1 MKQSDTHIAHS
12 VAAPAWETVNRVVF
26 PIKDAD
32 LTLPLYAVEWTRPHV
47 DAGAQDVRINQ
58 LRVDTKHMNRRDL
71 LHLLREGAADATA
84 PENSFTCLSRTELQ
98 IHQGGHASLCTY
110 FNAFPAS
117 YWRRWTAVSQVRF
130 VAKAAGKGR
139 INLFRSNGRGLITPA
154 GSIDIDADTPTA
166 VSGIFDM
173 RGLMDGGFFWFDA
186 QAAPNSTL
194 TVSDAG
200 WQVPTEERRTK
211 DHTTLSIAITTFNR
225 APYCMNQLKAIAG
238 EASVRERLDTI
249 YCTDQ
254 GTDLVCNQPD
264 FEAVAE
270 DLGSQLTY
278 LRQGNLGG
286 SGGFSRGMYETCKA
300 GNSEYV
306 LLLDDDAISEPEA
319 IVRAVQFADYA
330 KRPLLVGGG
339 MLHLDNRTVL
349 WSQGEDID
357 GRQMPMRNA
366 FGSHDFATN
375 PLRDSPE
382 CHQRFDAQYNG
393 WWMCLIPTSI
403 IREIGLAIPVFI
415 KYDDIDYAFRAKEH
429 GYPTVS
435 LPGVA
440 VWHQGWHD
448 KDISRT
454 WEEYFMQ
461 RNRWIFALR
470 HNPSPS
476 RTMPVNVLSAD
487 INMGLHLVYSGI
499 GLHHKAIRDLLRGPK
514 YVIGI
519 YSTAMGSVKKLR
531 STFPDTHAVSD
542 FDKFP
547 EPRRRFVPPST
558 RPTTSIR
565 RAIDCAVNFGKA
577 MLLPRDGRKC
587 TAPDVA
593 VPTMESTWNA
603 YNGVDSA
610 LVTSPDGNSVTWMR
624 RDDRL
629 FRRDINEALRLS
641 AELKRNWARLHAA
654 YNDPRF
660 TSFETWERIF
670 KENPAQD

>member
-1 MKQSDTHIAHS
+1 MKQSDTHIADS
-12 VAAPAWETVNRVVF
+12 VAASAWETVNRVVF
-26 PIKDAD
+26 PVKDAD

-47 DAGAQDVRINQ
+47 DAGAQDVRVNQ

-71 LHLLREGAADATA
+71 MHLLREGAADASA
-84 PENSFTCLSRTELQ
+84 PENSFTCVSRTKLEVQ
-98 IHQGGHASLCTY
+98 QGGHVSLCTY

-117 YWRRWTAVSQVRF
+117 YWRRWTAVSHVRF
-130 VAKAAGKGR
+130 VATAEGKGK

-154 GSIDIDADTPTA
+154 GSINIDADAPTA
-166 VSGIFDM
+166 VSGMFDM
-173 RGLMDGGFFWFDA
+173 KGLMDGGFFWFDA
-186 QAAPNSTL
+186 QAATDSAL

-200 WQVPTEERRTK
+200 WQVPVEERRAK
-211 DHTTLSIAITTFNR
+211 NRTTLSIAITTFNR

-254 GTDLVCNQPD
+254 GTDLVRNQPD
-264 FEAVAE
+264 FDAVAK

-286 SGGFSRGMYETCKA
+286 SGGFSRGMYETCTA

-357 GRQMPMRNA
+357 GRQMPLRNA

-393 WWMCLIPTSI
+393 WWMCLIPTSV

-470 HNPSPS
+470 HNPEPS

-499 GLHHKAIRDLLRGPK
+499 GLHHRAIQDLLRGPQ
-514 YVIGI
+514 YIIGI
-519 YSTAMGSVKKLR
+519 YSTAMASVRKLR
-531 STFPDTHAVSD
+531 STFPDSQAVTD
-542 FDKFP
+542 FDEFP
-547 EPRRRFVPPST
+547 EPRRRFVSPST

-577 MLLPRDGRKC
+577 MLLPRDGRKS
-587 TAPDVA
+587 TVPDVA

-629 FRRDINEALRLS
+629 FRRDINEALHLS
-641 AELKRNWARLHAA
+641 SELRRNWKRLHTA
-654 YNDPRF
+654 YSDPRF

-670 KENPAQD
+670 KENPAQK

>member
-1 MKQSDTHIAHS
+1 MKQSDTHIADS
-12 VAAPAWETVNRVVF
+12 VAASAWETVNRVVF
-26 PIKDAD
+26 PVKDAD

-47 DAGAQDVRINQ
+47 DAGAQDVRVNQ

-71 LHLLREGAADATA
+71 MHLLREGAVDASA
-84 PENSFTCLSRTELQ
+84 PENSFTCVSRTKLEV
-98 IHQGGHASLCTY
+98 HKGGHASLCTY

-117 YWRRWTAVSQVRF
+117 YWRRWTAVSHVRF
-130 VAKAAGKGR
+130 VATAEGKGK

-154 GSIDIDADTPTA
+154 GSINIDADTPTA
-166 VSGIFDM
+166 VSGTFDM
-173 RGLMDGGFFWFDA
+173 KGLMDGGFFWFDA
-186 QAAPNSTL
+186 QAATDSML

-200 WQVPTEERRTK
+200 WQVPVEERRAK
-211 DHTTLSIAITTFNR
+211 NRTTLSIAITTFNR

-254 GTDLVCNQPD
+254 GTDLVRNQPD
-264 FEAVAE
+264 FDAVAK

-319 IVRAVQFADYA
+319 IVRAMQFADYA

-357 GRQMPMRNA
+357 GRQMPIRNA

-393 WWMCLIPTSI
+393 WWMCLIPTSV

-470 HNPSPS
+470 HHPEPS

-499 GLHHKAIRDLLRGPK
+499 GLHHRAIQDLLRGPQ
-514 YVIGI
+514 YIIGI
-519 YSTAMGSVKKLR
+519 YSTAMASVRKLR
-531 STFPDTHAVSD
+531 STFPDTHAVTD
-542 FDKFP
+542 FDEFP
-547 EPRRRFVPPST
+547 EPRRRFVSPST

-577 MLLPRDGRKC
+577 MLLPRDGRKS

-629 FRRDINEALRLS
+629 FRRDINEALHLS
-641 AELKRNWARLHAA
+641 SELRRNWKRLHTA
-654 YNDPRF
+654 YSDPRF

>member
-1 MKQSDTHIAHS
+1 MKQSDTHIADS
-12 VAAPAWETVNRVVF
+12 VAASAWETVNRVVF
-26 PIKDAD
+26 PVKDAD
-32 LTLPLYAVEWTRPHV
+32 LTFPLYAVEWTRPHV
-47 DAGAQDVRINQ
+47 DAGAQDVRVNQ

-71 LHLLREGAADATA
+71 MHLLREGAADASA
-84 PENSFTCLSRTELQ
+84 PENSFTCLSRTELEV
-98 IHQGGHASLCTY
+98 HKGGHVSLCTY

-117 YWRRWTAVSQVRF
+117 YWRRWTAVSHVRF
-130 VAKAAGKGR
+130 VATAEGKGK

-154 GSIDIDADTPTA
+154 GSINIDADAPTA
-166 VSGIFDM
+166 VSGMFDM
-173 RGLMDGGFFWFDA
+173 KGLMDGGFFWFDA
-186 QAAPNSTL
+186 QAATDSAL

-200 WQVPTEERRTK
+200 WQVPVEERRAK
-211 DHTTLSIAITTFNR
+211 NRTTLSIAITTFNR

-254 GTDLVCNQPD
+254 GTDLVRNQPD
-264 FEAVAE
+264 FDAVAK

-357 GRQMPMRNA
+357 GRQMPLRNA

-393 WWMCLIPTSI
+393 WWMCLIPTSV

-470 HNPSPS
+470 HNPEPS

-499 GLHHKAIRDLLRGPK
+499 GLHHRAIQDLLRGPQ
-514 YVIGI
+514 YIIGI
-519 YSTAMGSVKKLR
+519 YSTAMASVRKLR
-531 STFPDTHAVSD
+531 STFPDSQAVTD
-542 FDKFP
+542 FDEFP
-547 EPRRRFVPPST
+547 EPRRRFVSPST

-577 MLLPRDGRKC
+577 MLLPRDGRKS
-587 TAPDVA
+587 TVPDVA

-629 FRRDINEALRLS
+629 FRRDINEALHLS
-641 AELKRNWARLHAA
+641 SELRRNWKRLHTA
-654 YNDPRF
+654 YSDPRF

-670 KENPAQD
+670 KENPAQK

>member
-1 MKQSDTHIAHS
+1 MTQSDITTVDS
-12 VAAPAWETVNRVVF
+12 QKAPAWETVNRVVF
-26 PIKDAD
+26 PTKDED
-32 LTLPLYAVEWTRPHV
+32 LTLPLYAIEWTRPHI

-58 LRVDTKHMNRRDL
+58 LRVDTTRMNRRDL
-71 LHLLREGAADATA
+71 VRLLREGTTDASA

-98 IHQGGHASLCTY
+98 VHRGGHASLCTY

-117 YWRRWTAVSQVRF
+117 YWRRWTAVSQVQF
-130 VAKAAGKGR
+130 VARAAGKGR

-166 VSGIFDM
+166 VSNIFDM
-173 RGLMDGGFFWFDA
+173 KGLMDGGFFWFDA
-186 QAAPNSTL
+186 QAATDSTL

-200 WQVPTEERRTK
+200 WQVPVEERRVK
-211 DHTTLSIAITTFNR
+211 DRTTLSIAITTFNR

-264 FEAVAE
+264 FDAVAK

-349 WSQGEDID
+349 WAQGEDID
-357 GRQMPMRNA
+357 ARRMPVRNA
-366 FGSHDFATN
+366 LGSHDFATD

-393 WWMCLIPTSI
+393 WWMCLIPTSVV
-403 IREIGLAIPVFI
+403 REIGLAIPVFI
-415 KYDDIDYAFRAKEH
+415 KYDDIDYSFRAKEH

-448 KDISRT
+448 KDPSRT
-454 WEEYFMQ
+454 WEEYFVQ
-461 RNRWIFALR
+461 RNRWVFALMHYPR
-470 HNPSPS
+470 PARS
-476 RTMPVNVLSAD
+476 TLLNVVSAD

-499 GLHHKAIRDLLRGPK
+499 ALHHMALNDVLRGPK
-514 YVIGI
+514 HLIDI
-519 YSTAMGSVKKLR
+519 YPTLMAEIRRYRAS
-531 STFPDTHAVSD
+531 FPDTRSVSD
-542 FDKFP
+542 FDAFP
-547 EPRRRFVPPST
+547 EPKRRFVPPST
-558 RPTTSIR
+558 APMTARQ
-565 RAIDCAVNFGKA
+565 RAIDCAIAFGKA
-577 MLLPRDGRKC
+577 MLLPRDGRKAQ
-587 TAPDVA
+587 TPDVA
-593 VPTMESTWNA
+593 VPTRESTWNA

-610 LVTSPDGNSVTWMR
+610 LVTSSDGNSVTWMR

-629 FRRDINEALRLS
+629 FRRDVGEAIRLGS
-641 AELKRNWARLHAA
+641 ALYRNWKRLHDA
-654 YNDPRF
+654 YTDPRF
-660 TSFETWERIF
+660 TSFETWEKIF
-670 KENPAQD
+670 KDNPAQE

>member
-1 MKQSDTHIAHS
+1 MKQSDTHIADS
-12 VAAPAWETVNRVVF
+12 VAASAWETVNRVVF
-26 PIKDAD
+26 PVKDAD

-47 DAGAQDVRINQ
+47 DAGAQDVRVNQ

-71 LHLLREGAADATA
+71 MHLLREGAADASA
-84 PENSFTCLSRTELQ
+84 PENSFTCVSRTKLEVQ
-98 IHQGGHASLCTY
+98 QGGHASLCTY

-117 YWRRWTAVSQVRF
+117 YWRRWTAVSHVRF
-130 VAKAAGKGR
+130 VATAEGRGR

-154 GSIDIDADTPTA
+154 GSIDIDADAPTA
-166 VSGIFDM
+166 VSGMFDM
-173 RGLMDGGFFWFDA
+173 KGLMDGGFFWFDA
-186 QAAPNSTL
+186 QAATDSAL

-200 WQVPTEERRTK
+200 WQVPVEERRAK
-211 DHTTLSIAITTFNR
+211 NRTTLSIAITTFNR

-254 GTDLVCNQPD
+254 GTDLVRNQPD
-264 FEAVAE
+264 FDAVAK

-357 GRQMPMRNA
+357 GRQMPIRNA

-393 WWMCLIPTSI
+393 WWMCLIPTSV

-470 HNPSPS
+470 HNPEPS

-499 GLHHKAIRDLLRGPK
+499 GLHHRAIQDLLRGPQ
-514 YVIGI
+514 YIIGI
-519 YSTAMGSVKKLR
+519 YSTAMASVRKLR
-531 STFPDTHAVSD
+531 STFPDSQAVTD
-542 FDKFP
+542 FDEFP
-547 EPRRRFVPPST
+547 EPRRRFVSPST

-577 MLLPRDGRKC
+577 MLLPRDGRKS
-587 TAPDVA
+587 TVPDVA

-629 FRRDINEALRLS
+629 FRRDINEALHLS
-641 AELKRNWARLHAA
+641 SELRRNWKRLHTA
-654 YNDPRF
+654 YSDPRF
-660 TSFETWERIF
+660 TSFKTWERIF
-670 KENPAQD
+670 KKNPAQD

>member
-1 MKQSDTHIAHS
+1 MKQSDTHIADS
-12 VAAPAWETVNRVVF
+12 VAASAWETVNRVVF
-26 PIKDAD
+26 PVKDAD

-47 DAGAQDVRINQ
+47 DAGAQDVRVNQ

-71 LHLLREGAADATA
+71 MHLLREGAADASA
-84 PENSFTCLSRTELQ
+84 PENSFTCLSRTELEV
-98 IHQGGHASLCTY
+98 HKGGHVSLCTY

-117 YWRRWTAVSQVRF
+117 YWRRWTAVSHVRF
-130 VAKAAGKGR
+130 VATAEGKGK

-154 GSIDIDADTPTA
+154 GSINIDADAPTA
-166 VSGIFDM
+166 VSGMFDM
-173 RGLMDGGFFWFDA
+173 KGLMDGGFFWFDA
-186 QAAPNSTL
+186 QAATDSAL

-200 WQVPTEERRTK
+200 WQVPVEERRAK
-211 DHTTLSIAITTFNR
+211 NRTTLSIAITTFNR

-254 GTDLVCNQPD
+254 GTDLVRNQPD
-264 FEAVAE
+264 FDAVAK

-357 GRQMPMRNA
+357 GRQMPLRNA

-393 WWMCLIPTSI
+393 WWMCLIPTSV

-470 HNPSPS
+470 HNPEPS

-499 GLHHKAIRDLLRGPK
+499 GLHHRAIQDLLRGPQ
-514 YVIGI
+514 YIIGI
-519 YSTAMGSVKKLR
+519 YSTAMASVRKLR
-531 STFPDTHAVSD
+531 STFPDSQAVTD
-542 FDKFP
+542 FDEFP
-547 EPRRRFVPPST
+547 EPRRRFVSPST

-577 MLLPRDGRKC
+577 MLLPRDGRKS
-587 TAPDVA
+587 TVPDVA

-629 FRRDINEALRLS
+629 FRRDINEALHLS
-641 AELKRNWARLHAA
+641 SELRRNWKRLHTA
-654 YNDPRF
+654 YSDPRF

-670 KENPAQD
+670 KENPAQK